1 MLENKQINHEQNS
14 VIIDGIDVSGCI
26 HYRNYNDEFH
36 CDLLSEPLVCMDNP
50 NCHYKQH
57 KRKEKILNNIK
68 EYAERYLGSA
78 DRYYILKM
86 MGEI

>member
-1 MLENKQINHEQNS
+1 MTDKPI
-14 VIIDGIDVSGCI
+14 IIDDVDVSECEYFCKWNSKCSLFNCAYGGG
-26 HYRNYNDEFH
+26 NPV
-36 CDLLSEPLVCMDNP
+36 CDNGSLSD
-50 NCHYKQH
+50 CHYKMY
-57 KRKEKILNNIK
+57 KRKDRILNDIK